1 LNTTPA
7 AGNGLRVV
15 VGVTG
20 GIAAYKAV
28 SVVRALVQAGHEVTV
43 IPTVSALKFVGLP
56 TWQAISR
63 SDVPIDLFD
72 GVAEVK
78 HVAIGQQAD
87 LVIVAPATSH
97 FLAQYAHGMAGDLL
111 GTTLLATEA
120 PVVVAPAMHTEMWNH
135 PATQRNVELLR
146 ERGVVMVGPEA
157 GPLTGSDSGVG
168 RMSEPE
174 QIVHTALAHVAGERA
189 LQGTTVLVSA
199 GGTRE
204 PIDPVR
210 FVGNRSSGA
219 MGAAIAAEAR
229 KRGAR
234 VILVHA
240 HIDVPIPEG
249 VESYPVST
257 AEEMREVMLA
267 HQSEAQV
274 VVMAAAVA
282 DYRPTEVSQEKVKKS
297 EHSDQLSLMLEKTI
311 DIAAELGKNKTQ
323 GQVLVTFAAETE
335 ADDDALVEVARE
347 KGTRKNSDLVVANR
361 VGWQV
366 GFGETEAA
374 VWFVRS
380 SGAPVLSTGSKMTVA
395 GHLFDVLQH

>member
-1 LNTTPA
+1 LSPTPA

-28 SVVRALVQAGHEVTV
+28 TVVRALVQAGHHVTV
-43 IPTVSALKFVGLP
+43 IPTASALKFVGLP

-63 SDVPIDLFD
+63 SDVPSDLFD

-78 HVAIGQQAD
+78 HVALGQQAD
-87 LVIVAPATSH
+87 LIIVAPATAH

-157 GPLTGSDSGVG
+157 GPLTGRDSGVG

-174 QIVHTALAHVAGERA
+174 QIVHTALAHVSGERP
-189 LQGTTVLVSA
+189 LGGTTVLVSA

-219 MGAAIAAEAR
+219 MGVAIAAEAR
-229 KRGAR
+229 ARGAR

-240 HIDVPIPEG
+240 HLEVPIPSG
-249 VESYPVST
+249 VESHPVST
-257 AEEMREVMLA
+257 AEEMHEVMLA
-267 HQSEAQV
+267 HQPEAQV

-282 DYRPTEVSQEKVKKS
+282 DYRPASVSQEKVKKS
-297 EHSDQLSLMLEKTI
+297 DDTDQLPLTLEKTV
-311 DIAAELGKNKTQ
+311 DIAAQLGKNKTP

-335 ADDDALVEVARE
+335 ADDDALVELARE
-347 KGTRKNSDLVVANR
+347 KGKSKNSDLVLANR

-395 GHLFDVLQH
+395 GRLFDVLQH